1 MSRIFKRPMFRKGGP
16 TNNMNGIMSGIVDR
30 ENHAED
36 PFVGDLK
43 NYIPTKEELAYV
55 TSQLPQRPEIPEE
68 VVEDKGIDPLS
79 QFLIQGGLSLMS
91 QRPTGGFL
99 STAAEAFKQ
108 PTAGLFKDLAT
119 KRKEEK
125 EEAKERRKEKIE
137 EEREKYLTE
146 ADIFSDL
153 IKTKGDIAAAKYGT
167 SDSAKMQTAKAV
179 RSLFAPK
186 ITDIENKIIE
196 AKKSGAGNDVLGPLV
211 TELQNLQTQSE
222 NAYLDVLVPGKSRSE
237 QILDMAAII
246 KENDLGGSKSN
257 EQIIAEAK
265 SIVDMASGIKIKKAD
280 GGRIGY
286 AMGTPKELNE
296 PTVNETMINAP
307 EVESRTRSIDMPFE
321 EFRRKLPANIPDDI
335 ANIIYYNSSA
345 FADFANIETQDDV
358 YAFNSKYDVNLVLPF
373 NTETT

>member
-16 TNNMNGIMSGIVDR
+16 TSGMNGIMTGIVDR
-30 ENHAED
+30 EMHADD

-55 TSQLPQRPEIPEE
+55 SSQLPEREKVKDE
-68 VVEDKGIDPLS
+68 GMDPLS

-91 QRPTGGFL
+91 QRPTGGIL

-108 PTAGLFKDLAT
+108 PTAGLFQDLAS
-119 KRKEEK
+119 KRKEK
-125 EEAKERRKEKIE
+125 RE
-137 EEREKYLTE
+137 EERERYLTE
-146 ADIFSDL
+146 ADLFSDL
-153 IKTKGDIAAAKYGT
+153 IKTKGDIAAAKLGA
-167 SDSAKMQTAKAV
+167 SDSAKMQTASAV

-186 ITDIENKIIE
+186 ITAIEDKIIE
-196 AKKSGAGNDVLGPLV
+196 AKQSGAGNDVLSPLV
-211 TELQNLQTQSE
+211 IELENLKTQSE

-237 QILDMAAII
+237 QIIDMAAII

-257 EQIIAEAK
+257 EQIIAEAE
-265 SIVDMASGIKIKKAD
+265 SIIDMASGIKVKKAD

-286 AMGTPKELNE
+286 AMGTPEKVDAPMVNE
-296 PTVNETMINAP
+296 PTMNAP
-307 EVESRTRSIDMPFE
+307 AVESRAKSIDMPFE
-321 EFRRKLPANIPDDI
+321 EFRQKLPANITDDI

-358 YAFNSKYDVNLVLPF
+358 YSFNSKYDVNLTLPF

>member
-16 TNNMNGIMSGIVDR
+16 TQGMTGIMSGIVDR
-30 ENHAED
+30 ENHKED

-43 NYIPTKEELAYV
+43 GYIPTKEEQEYV
-55 TSQLPQRPEIPEE
+55 KSLMPQRTE
-68 VVEDKGIDPLS
+68 VKDEGIDPLS

-91 QRPTGGFL
+91 QRPTGSIL

-108 PTAGLFKDLAT
+108 PTAGLFQDLAS
-119 KRKEEK
+119 KRKEK
-125 EEAKERRKEKIE
+125 RE

-153 IKTKGDIAAAKYGT
+153 IKTKGDIVAAKLGA
-167 SDSAKMQTAKAV
+167 SDSAKMQTANAV
-179 RSLFAPK
+179 KSLFAPK
-186 ITDIENKIIE
+186 IKTIEDKIIE
-196 AKKSGAGNDVLGPLV
+196 AKQSGAGNDVLGPLV
-211 TELQNLQTQSE
+211 IELQNLQTQSE

-257 EQIIAEAK
+257 EQIIAEAE
-265 SIVDMASGIKIKKAD
+265 SIVDMASGIRTKEAD

-286 AMGTPKELNE
+286 AMGTPKKEDAPMLNE
-296 PTVNETMINAP
+296 PMMNAP
-307 EVESRTRSIDMPFE
+307 AVESKARSIDMPFE
-321 EFRRKLPANIPDDI
+321 EFRQKLPANITDDI

-358 YAFNSKYDVNLVLPF
+358 YAFNSKYDVNLTLPF